1 MSACLNHPHVTED
14 VRPCSRCGNPY
25 CPNCLVEIEGRPYCT
40 TCKTQHLLD
49 VRSGVDATRLDY
61 AGPGRRFLALLVDG
75 LITGIPGWI
84 IIMVFLRDTFQ
95 EMAAATSPAM
105 AQFFNPTFYVLGLL
119 GVVYHALMLA
129 AKGQTLGKMA
139 VKIKVV
145 RADGGDISAG
155 QAWGR
160 ELLRFVLGVIPCIGP
175 LADYLTAFFT
185 NEKTTIHDL
194 GAKTRVINWT

>member
-1 MSACLNHPHVTED
+1 MSACLNHPHVSEG

-25 CPNCLVEIEGRPYCT
+25 CPNCLVEIDGHPYCA
-40 TCKTQHLLD
+40 TCKTQQLLD

-61 AGPGRRFLALLVDG
+61 AGAGRRFLALLVDG

-84 IIMVFLRDTFQ
+84 IIIALMPDTFRT
-95 EMAAATSPAM
+95 AATSSTP
-105 AQFFNPTFYVLGLL
+105 QFFNPAIYAIGLL
-119 GVVYHALMLA
+119 GVVYQALMLA

-139 VKIKVV
+139 TKIKVV
-145 RADGGDISAG
+145 RLDGSDISAG

-160 ELLRFVLGVIPCIGP
+160 ELLRFVLSAIPCVGVF
-175 LADYLTAFFT
+175 ADYLPAFFMK
-185 NEKTTIHDL
+185 EKTTLHDL

>member
-1 MSACLNHPHVTED
+1 MSACLNHPHVSEG

-25 CPNCLVEIEGRPYCT
+25 CPNCLVEIDGRPYCA
-40 TCKTQHLLD
+40 TCKTQQLLD

-61 AGPGRRFLALLVDG
+61 AGAGRRFLAILVDG

-84 IIMVFLRDTFQ
+84 IIMVFMQDTFRP
-95 EMAAATSPAM
+95 AAAESPA
-105 AQFFNPTFYVLGLL
+105 AQLFNPTMIAVTLL
-119 GVVYHALMLA
+119 GVVYQALMLA

-139 VKIKVV
+139 LKIKVV

-185 NEKTTIHDL
+185 KEKTTIHDL